1 MRAFVALVRR
11 EYLQHRGAFLYAPLI
26 LIGVVTFLIAASFV
40 SGRYHY
46 YASGPVPGTG
56 YRLFDTLY
64 LGISALWGGYL
75 FIALFFYFADAFNA
89 DRRNNQMFFWKS
101 MPRTDFSILMSKLT
115 AGLTILPLLVYFA
128 LLLTGVIAAAA
139 TFVAPFALPLLA
151 LPDLGGTVTAYL
163 QVSATALGYLVV
175 LLLWYAPFF
184 AWVGAL
190 STVVG
195 RWSIPLALLIPVVIS
210 LFEGVIDFGSAP
222 GGSYLLTFL
231 RERLSFSFDI
241 GALQAA
247 VLANQ
252 PIDVPGLL
260 SRLVTT
266 TNWLSLVLGLVFAVA
281 VIWAAS
287 EYRRRR
293 VLKG

>member
-128 LLLTGVIAAAA
+128 L
-139 TFVAPFALPLLA
+139 PLLA
-151 LPDLGGTVTAYL
+151 LPDLGSTVTAYL

-260 SRLVTT
+260 SRLVAT
-266 TNWLSLVLGLVFAVA
+266 TNWLSLVLGLVFAVV